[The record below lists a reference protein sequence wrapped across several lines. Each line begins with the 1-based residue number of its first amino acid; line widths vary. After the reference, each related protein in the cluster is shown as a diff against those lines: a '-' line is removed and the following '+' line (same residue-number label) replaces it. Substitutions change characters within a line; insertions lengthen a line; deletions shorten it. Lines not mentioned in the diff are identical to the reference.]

1 MTLFEELKWRGLVE
15 STTSLD
21 LEKKINEGGLTFYI
35 GTDPTADSL
44 HIGHYSTLLM
54 AKRLQMGGHKPLL
67 LLGGATGLIGD
78 PKPNSERPMITYE
91 ALQFNLEGLKK
102 QVNHLFGIE
111 TVNNYDWC
119 KDINMIDYLRDYGKH
134 FSVNYMLNK
143 DTVKSRMDIG
153 ITYTEFSYMIMQ
165 SLDFLH
171 LFQNYNCTLQMG
183 GQDQWGNITAGVEL
197 IRRKTGKEAYGLTI
211 PLITKADGTK
221 FGKSESGTLW
231 LDKNKT
237 SAYELYQYF
246 INTEDEKVIEYLK
259 KLTFLKKEEIDL
271 LAREMKEKPE
281 ERSAQKRL
289 ASEVVTS
296 VHGSEELKKTL
307 KITEVLFKGDIKA
320 LSKDELLIAL
330 KDVPTFD
337 FDLGANIVDLLVLS
351 QVVTSKR
358 EARQFIET
366 GAISINGEKIN
377 NIELLINDDY
387 LVEKSILVI
396 RKGKK
401 KYYLGQIKKEIH

>member
-44 HIGHYSTLLM
+44 HIGHYLTFLM

-91 ALQFNLEGLKK
+91 ALKFNLEGLKK

-171 LFQNYNCTLQMG
+171 LFQTHNCTLQMG

-259 KLTFLKKEEIDL
+259 KLTFLTKEEIDL
-271 LAREMKEKPE
+271 LASEMKEKPE

-296 VHGSEELKKTL
+296 VHGREELSKTL

-337 FDLGANIVDLLVLS
+337 FELGANIVDLLVLG
-351 QVVTSKR
+351 QVATSKR

-387 LVEKSILVI
+387 LVEKSMLVI